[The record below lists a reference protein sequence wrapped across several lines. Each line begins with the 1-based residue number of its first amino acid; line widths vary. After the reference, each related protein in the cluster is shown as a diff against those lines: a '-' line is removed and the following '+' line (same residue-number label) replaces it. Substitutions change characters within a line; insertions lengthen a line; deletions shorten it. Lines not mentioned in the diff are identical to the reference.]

1 MHEFPQENIASS
13 VLAKIG
19 NGSADADFAR
29 ALGLVLDRVQATGKK
44 GKLVLTLEVTPRSD
58 LGVVEMRAS
67 VEAKVPKLPAPASQ
81 MHVGPNG
88 EILSQMDWMMG
99 GGKSE
104 THTPISPPSSSSQR
118 LTVAAA
124 PAPAPI
130 AAAPALAPVTKTHS
144 KLGNDAGK
152 VE

>member
-67 VEAKVPKLPAPASQ
+67 VEATVPKLPAPASQ

-104 THTPISPPSSSSQR
+104 APAPVPASSSQR
-118 LTVAAA
+118 LAVVAAA
-124 PAPAPI
+124 PLAPI
-130 AAAPALAPVTKTHS
+130 AAAPALAPMALKTQD
-144 KLGNDAGK
+144 NGK
-152 VE
+152 VAEKGK

>member
-104 THTPISPPSSSSQR
+104 TPKPISPSASQR
-118 LTVAAA
+118 LATV
-124 PAPAPI
+124 PTLAPI
-130 AAAPALAPVTKTHS
+130 AAAPALAPVTPSTTKT
-144 KLGNDAGK
+144 GNDAEK
-152 VE
+152 A